1 MTNNWRSKRTFLSLS
16 LSDNQTNKLQ
26 NIIIHNMNN
35 IQVSLKADNQNGILS
50 IQGVDLFSIIDTDW
64 NWNNISFIQDSCVR
78 AFFIR
83 AKKLLNNNIAEE
95 EEDNQV
101 FNDASKNSEEINSY
115 YEKEFGYSEWILP
128 ETEDYDPSDET
139 EINYAVD
146 DLDRTEINLS
156 IPYYKIIWH
165 ESIYQYIY
173 DNLNLWAYKIEEDI
187 KVYKELCNIIDN
199 IPTIISTIKH
209 KNSTPKAIL
218 SLMQKFNISKQ
229 TAETIV
235 NMKLYILSTL
245 TVGDCEN
252 TLQYKEELR
261 RTITKLITLKRKI
274 TETYK
279 ANEKI
284 KK

>member
-26 NIIIHNMNN
+26 NTIIHNMNN

-83 AKKLLNNNIAEE
+83 AKKLLNNNIAAA

-128 ETEDYDPSDET
+128 EMEDYGGS
-139 EINYAVD
+139 
-146 DLDRTEINLS
+146 RNLVGIIVSYSHPKFRPLPHGNKS
-156 IPYYKIIWH
+156 IGGVGSH
-165 ESIYQYIY
+165 R
-173 DNLNLWAYKIEEDI
+173 A
-187 KVYKELCNIIDN
+187 
-199 IPTIISTIKH
+199 
-209 KNSTPKAIL
+209 
-218 SLMQKFNISKQ
+218 SL
-229 TAETIV
+229 
-235 NMKLYILSTL
+235 
-245 TVGDCEN
+245 
-252 TLQYKEELR
+252 
-261 RTITKLITLKRKI
+261 
-274 TETYK
+274 
-279 ANEKI
+279 
-284 KK
+284 